1 MRRERRCPRCGAPAA
16 PGETICLAC
25 GRLLR
30 DPRRPPARSR
40 PRWGV
45 VPAGLALGLAVAHL
59 GAAAPRPAPAP
70 AARARP
76 APAAVVGWQHVLH
89 GTLGPAGAIL
99 FPVWLVGPRGRV
111 ATLAELDTGNQR
123 SPVVSISLARQVGL
137 PVTGTTPLLGV
148 VPGAQVPAPVYGGA
162 TVIPAGPYVRGDP
175 GRLTLPR
182 LLGVSGSIG
191 FAGLLLGQTVLA
203 HTRLVEQAGQWWW
216 AWNGP
221 GGPPTPPAPPAPPP
235 QSGTGWVP
243 ITVARFGLRLRLR
256 IPAAWRPVACGPTLQ
271 CWEGATGGFMFAWG
285 AGLTMLP
292 PGPWAASGLGP
303 WMQVSPWLPGAA
315 GSLYQAYRWPDPAAP
330 GGYVGGVTWVA
341 RVPANG
347 LLTTVVHSVQ
357 RITGPGLG
365 PD

>member
-1 MRRERRCPRCGAPAA
+1 MRRGRRCPRCGAPAA
-16 PGETICLAC
+16 PGEIICLAC

-30 DPRRPPARSR
+30 DPRRPPRRSR

-45 VPAGLALGLAVAHL
+45 FLAGVALGLAVAHL

-70 AARARP
+70 AVRARP

-137 PVTGTTPLLGV
+137 PITGTTPLLGV

-221 GGPPTPPAPPAPPP
+221 GGHRRRPRRPPRRQVRDRVGPDH
-235 QSGTGWVP
+235 G
-243 ITVARFGLRLRLR
+243 
-256 IPAAWRPVACGPTLQ
+256 RPV
-271 CWEGATGGFMFAWG
+271 
-285 AGLTMLP
+285 
-292 PGPWAASGLGP
+292 
-303 WMQVSPWLPGAA
+303 
-315 GSLYQAYRWPDPAAP
+315 RPAAP
-330 GGYVGGVTWVA
+330 APDPGGLAAGRLRADAPVLGGGDRRLYGGVGSGADDPPAGAVGRERARAVDAGLAVA
-341 RVPANG
+341 PRRCRESLSGVPVA
-347 LLTTVVHSVQ
+347 
-357 RITGPGLG
+357 G
-365 PD
+365 PDGARWVRRGGGRGSPASRRTAS